1 MGKKLEE
8 AMDQYEACDKKIRD
22 RGQSIV
28 GAANKLIQLGV
39 PRNVKKML
47 PSEIGME
54 EFEQEIQ

>member
-39 PRNVKKML
+39 PRNAKKLL
-47 PSEIGME
+47 PAEIGME
-54 EFEQEIQ
+54 EVEQDIQ